1 MANVL
6 EELTRAGVSIW
17 LDDLSRNRITSGSLV
32 NYIEKYS
39 VKGVTTNP
47 SIFQNAISQGSES
60 YRDQIR
66 DCAQRGLTPDE
77 TIRLITTDDVRSACD
92 VFTGVFEQTQG
103 IDGRVS
109 IEVDPRLAHDTD
121 GTINAAKDLW
131 ALVNRK
137 NLFIK
142 IPATDAGLPAITE
155 VIACGISVNVTLIF
169 SVDRYRQVIDAYISG
184 LQRAFAAG
192 VNLSTI
198 QSVASF
204 FISRVDSSV
213 DSALNAIGSEMALQL
228 RGATAIANA
237 RLAWEVHLETLN
249 SPQWSSLVGAQP
261 QRPLWA
267 STGVKDPQ
275 YPDTRY
281 VIDLVAP
288 GCVNTMPE
296 NTLKA
301 VAEHGVFLG
310 DTVSAKASDSA
321 ETFAQLATLGVNVP
335 EILQQLEVE
344 GVQKFS
350 SSWMELLAVV
360 DAALKESPQ

>member
-1 MANVL
+1 MANIL
-6 EELTRAGVSIW
+6 EQLTQAGVSIW
-17 LDDLSRNRITSGSLV
+17 LDDLSRNRITSGNLV
-32 NYIEKYS
+32 EFIKKYS

-47 SIFQNAISQGSES
+47 SIFQNAISQGSDS

-66 DCAQRGLTPDE
+66 ECAQSGLTADE

-92 VFTGVFEQTQG
+92 IFAEVFEQTQG

-121 GTINAAKDLW
+121 GTVKAAKDLW
-131 ALVNRK
+131 ALVDRR

-142 IPATDAGLPAITE
+142 IPATNAGLPAITE
-155 VIACGISVNVTLIF
+155 VIAHGISVNVTLIF
-169 SVDRYRQVIDAYISG
+169 SVDRYRQVIDAYIAG
-184 LQRAFAAG
+184 LEKASAAG
-192 VNLSTI
+192 LNLSTI

-213 DSALNAIGSEMALQL
+213 DSALNAIGSEPALQL
-228 RGATAIANA
+228 RGSAAIANA
-237 RLAWEVHLETLN
+237 RLAWQVHLESLN
-249 SPQWSSLVGAQP
+249 SPQWNSLVGAQP

-281 VIDLVAP
+281 VFELVAP

-301 VAEHGVFLG
+301 AADHGVLIG
-310 DTVSAKASDSA
+310 DTVSARASDSA
-321 ETFAQLATLGVNVP
+321 ETFAQLAAIGIDMP
-335 EILQQLEVE
+335 EILRQLETD
-344 GVQKFS
+344 GVDKFAS
-350 SSWMELLAVV
+350 AWIDLLGVV
-360 DAALKESPQ
+360 GAALEESSQ